1 MWYIL
6 WQALVTVLVI
16 YSILNILSKLVV
28 MIFNPEPYA
37 QKDVFVV
44 IKVKNQEQNIE
55 RVVRS
60 VILHNL
66 KINCG
71 GYVPNILIVD
81 TGSSD
86 RTKEV
91 SEKLCSQYSFV
102 FYTTEEEFEK
112 TKKDF

>member
-16 YSILNILSKLVV
+16 YAILNIVNKFITFL
-28 MIFNPEPYA
+28 FNPEPYS
-37 QKDVFVV
+37 QKDSFVV

-55 RVVRS
+55 KVVRG
-60 VILHNL
+60 VIMHNL
-66 KINCG
+66 KITCG

-86 RTKEV
+86 NTKEI
-91 SEKLCSQYSFV
+91 SEKLCQQYSFV

-112 TKKDF
+112 IKKDF